1 MRQNCSVAAA
11 VAVATDTLRAAAFA
25 VDAEDGTSEDS
36 WVTAG
41 SSYWKSEIH
50 SALQWQLS
58 SAEPPQS
65 VPRSELKM
73 ACALEFRRHIKQT

>member
-1 MRQNCSVAAA
+1 MIHVLRQNCSVAAA
-11 VAVATDTLRAAAFA
+11 VAVATDTLRAAAFV

-65 VPRSELKM
+65 RPRSELKIGM
-73 ACALEFRRHIKQT
+73 CIRI